1 HLRIILELLQK
12 EKLYAK
18 FSKCEFWLVSIKF
31 LGQVIKSQGVHVDPV
46 KVEAIKSWT
55 ASKYSTEDK
64 LCSAPI
70 LALLEG
76 FEEFVVYYD
85 ALLKGYGA
93 VLMQRE
99 KVIADASR
107 KLRTH
112 EENFV
117 THDLELGAV
126 VFALRL
132 WRHYF
137 YSVKCTDAVFLPAN

>member
-1 HLRIILELLQK
+1 LELLQK

-31 LGQVIKSQGVHVDPV
+31 LGHVIKSQGVHVDPV

-55 ASKYSTEDK
+55 ASKYSTE
-64 LCSAPI
+64 
-70 LALLEG
+70 
-76 FEEFVVYYD
+76 
-85 ALLKGYGA
+85 
-93 VLMQRE
+93 RE